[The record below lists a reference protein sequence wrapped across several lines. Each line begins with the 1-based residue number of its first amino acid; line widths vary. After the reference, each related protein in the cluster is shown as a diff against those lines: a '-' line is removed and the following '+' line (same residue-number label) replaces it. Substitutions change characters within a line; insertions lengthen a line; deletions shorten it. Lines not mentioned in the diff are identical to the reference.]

1 MRRTVLTLSLL
12 AAIPL
17 GAQQQ
22 QSLSK
27 DSSIKSKSAGL
38 PAGWTARLDDK
49 ERRYSADDARFEIMG
64 SGYHVTSGPA
74 AVYYSEMHK
83 TQGSFAVRATL
94 TQMKAPSHAEAYG
107 IFIGGAELLTAQ
119 QQYFYFL
126 VRGDG
131 KYYIAHRAGSEVHSI
146 VPWSD
151 NAAVK
156 KQDESGK
163 QSNELVIQV
172 TADSV
177 HLLVNSQRVRSF
189 ARSELRGFNTDG
201 HVGLRVNHGLDV
213 HVGTFEIRK
222 N

>member
-1 MRRTVLTLSLL
+1 MRRIALTLSML
-12 AAIPL
+12 AAFPL

-22 QSLSK
+22 QSASR
-27 DSSIKSKSAGL
+27 DSSIKSKSSGL

-74 AVYYSEMHK
+74 AVYYSDVHK
-83 TQGSFAVRATL
+83 TQGNFTVRASL
-94 TQMKAPSHAEAYG
+94 TQMMAPTHAEAYG
-107 IFIGGAELLTAQ
+107 IFIGGTELLTAQ

-131 KYYIAHRAGSEVHSI
+131 KYYIAHRAGPEVHAI
-146 VPWSD
+146 VAWAD
-151 NAAVK
+151 HAAVK

-172 TADSV
+172 TADAV
-177 HLLVNSQRVRSF
+177 TMLVNSQRVRSF
-189 ARSELRGFNTDG
+189 ARGELHGFSTDG
-201 HVGLRVNHGLDV
+201 QVGLRVNHGLDV
-213 HVGTFEIRK
+213 HVGAFEIRK